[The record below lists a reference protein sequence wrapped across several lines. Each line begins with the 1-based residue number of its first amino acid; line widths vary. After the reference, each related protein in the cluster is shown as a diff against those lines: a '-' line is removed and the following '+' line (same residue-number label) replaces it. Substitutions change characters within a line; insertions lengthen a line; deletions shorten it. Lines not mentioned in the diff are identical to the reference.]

1 MTCTVLDCRL
11 SSMQGSE
18 ALVKHGGRVGN
29 CHMVDEK
36 GYIAEPLLKTIE
48 VGK

>member
-1 MTCTVLDCRL
+1 MTYTVLDCRL
-11 SSMQGSE
+11 SKGSE

-29 CHMVDEK
+29 CHMADEK
-36 GYIAEPLLKTIE
+36 GYITEPLLKTIE